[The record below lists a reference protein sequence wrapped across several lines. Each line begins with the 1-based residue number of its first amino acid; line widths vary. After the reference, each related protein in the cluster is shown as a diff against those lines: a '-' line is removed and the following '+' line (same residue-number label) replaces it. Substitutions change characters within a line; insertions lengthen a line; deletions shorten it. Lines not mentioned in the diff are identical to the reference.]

1 MSLKDIDIGIKKI
14 KSMLISDIE
23 RQLKLLGIGYEKIY
37 SFEEINDVFD
47 INRKYKRKQILD
59 VLINECEESE
69 IGLLLTDAKI
79 REKNLRKF
87 IRECS
92 FNLLNKLC
100 AIRLLEERNMITPT
114 IKKFKEY
121 GDKSEVQKNLV
132 QVSYDLMD
140 RDPYDGMKYAIE
152 STLRELSTQI
162 KVMFDVNSEHS
173 LLFPDPKTLKDI
185 IKVLIKLVDRKNW

>member
-1 MSLKDIDIGIKKI
+1 MSLKDIDTGIKKI

-100 AIRLLEERNMITPT
+100 AIRLL
-114 IKKFKEY
+114 KKE
-121 GDKSEVQKNLV
+121 
-132 QVSYDLMD
+132 
-140 RDPYDGMKYAIE
+140 
-152 STLRELSTQI
+152 T
-162 KVMFDVNSEHS
+162 
-173 LLFPDPKTLKDI
+173 
-185 IKVLIKLVDRKNW
+185 